1 MVCDV
6 LRLYPLCC
14 SAASEHVWVHPMR
27 HTRRAHLLKINVEM
41 RRWCS
46 LFHIWSHII
55 SIILYLYHRSLRQLY
70 NRHTLVHHLKYVRV
84 YIKCVVNF
92 YTLTLF
98 TYALGTLF
106 VTLLGYKNYTILHL
120 TTNKVNILFSV
131 YMYIYRRTIAIIASD

>member
-55 SIILYLYHRSLRQLY
+55 LSSIVATTIQQTHI
-70 NRHTLVHHLKYVRV
+70 LVHHQKYVRV
-84 YIKCVVNF
+84 YINCVVNF
-92 YTLTLF
+92 YPLTLC